1 MSCFYAKRKKT
12 ESRHKC
18 DQAVNWFSEASVV
31 HVQRKITGCASD
43 YVFHSQEALTNK
55 PKKRKQK
62 KEQKKNKK
70 ISTWERDRREERR
83 NYIYLRSHCYKE
95 EKEKY
100 ILWTKYIHTKRHIHR
115 INTTF
120 FIKKAFYN
128 LYIMNY
134 RYYTY
139 ESRCTE
145 LWRFDLTMCI
155 STYLRDNI
163 ILFIMWV
170 RGYMTKI
177 PFSIF
182 HLNYR
187 LIKWSRSL
195 NDRGRKLRRTLATVD
210 LVTHGCSI
218 GRN

>member
-1 MSCFYAKRKKT
+1 MQKERRQNLVTNAIRRWIDSQKQVLCMYKEKK
-12 ESRHKC
+12 
-18 DQAVNWFSEASVV
+18 
-31 HVQRKITGCASD
+31 TGCASD

-62 KEQKKNKK
+62 KEQKNKK

-155 STYLRDNI
+155 STYLRNNI
-163 ILFIMWV
+163 ILFIMSA
-170 RGYMTKI
+170 RIHDKNPI
-177 PFSIF
+177 LDFPF
-182 HLNYR
+182 
-187 LIKWSRSL
+187 
-195 NDRGRKLRRTLATVD
+195 KLPF
-210 LVTHGCSI
+210 
-218 GRN
+218 N